1 MKVLIAFILLSVFMA
16 GCGVKSDPLPPLG
29 EEKIG
34 RGKPTFRKA
43 AKKISIPATP
53 ADANDDEEDED
64 ESNN

>member
-1 MKVLIAFILLSVFMA
+1 MMNRMIIFLAGAVIL

-43 AKKISIPATP
+43 AKNISIPTSTAEP
-53 ADANDDEEDED
+53 EEDDED
-64 ESNN
+64 ENED